1 VPSDAIDRLTLARLL
16 RPRGIHGEIAA
27 EILTDFPDRLTKLRE
42 VWLWDG
48 NSPEPRTAEV
58 AKCWLSTSRGGQAI
72 FQFAGVDSI
81 EDAEKL
87 RGLEVQVP
95 LSERTKLAAGTYYI
109 SELTGCEV
117 WEVGSAVAPKKLGK
131 KSDEEIGEKIGVVRG
146 VLETGTP
153 VLEVDTPEGELLIP
167 LAVEICTKIDV
178 AARRIEVNLPE
189 GLRELNRK

>member
-1 VPSDAIDRLTLARLL
+1 VPSDSSERLTLARLL
-16 RPRGIHGEIAA
+16 RPRGIRGEIAA
-27 EILTDFPDRLTKLRE
+27 EILTDFPERLTKLRE

-48 NSPEPRTAEV
+48 KSAEPRTAKV

-72 FQFAGVDSI
+72 FHFAGVDSI

-109 SELTGCEV
+109 SELVGCEV
-117 WEVGSAVAPKKLGK
+117 WTALSKTTAAEAAAAQ
-131 KSDEEIGEKIGVVRG
+131 EKIGDVSG
-146 VLETGTP
+146 VQEAGTP
-153 VLEVDTPEGELLIP
+153 VLQVETAEGEVLIP
-167 LAVEICTKIDV
+167 LAMEICTKIDV
-178 AARRIEVNLPE
+178 AARRIEVKMPE